1 MTKTK
6 TFKVEARTRI
16 LQAASEVIRQEG
28 ALALTLDAVA
38 TKAGVSKGGLLYHF
52 PNKDALMRGLLE
64 HLLDSFERSLE
75 NSGLPLAEA
84 YVSLGSY
91 DNSQGLLPEMMAA
104 LALNPSLLEVVR
116 ERWQRW
122 YAQIPQNSDAMV
134 AMLAT
139 DGIFMAETL
148 KLGVL
153 EGEVRQKV
161 LQRMLELAGRA

>member
-6 TFKVEARTRI
+6 TPKVEARTRI

-52 PNKDALMRGLLE
+52 PSKDALMRGLLE
-64 HLLDSFERSLE
+64 HLLDSFEQSLE

-84 YVSLGSY
+84 YVKLGSY
-91 DNSQGLLPEMMAA
+91 DGSQGLLPEMMAA
-104 LALNPSLLEVVR
+104 LALNPSLLEVLR

-122 YAQIPQNSDAMV
+122 YAQIPRNPDAMV